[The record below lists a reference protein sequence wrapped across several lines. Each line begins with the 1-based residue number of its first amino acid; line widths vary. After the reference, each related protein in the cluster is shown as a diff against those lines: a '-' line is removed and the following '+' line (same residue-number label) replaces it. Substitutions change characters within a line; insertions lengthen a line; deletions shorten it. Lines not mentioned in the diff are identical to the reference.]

1 MAELASLARPYVRAV
16 FDIARA
22 ESNLGGWNDQLELIS
37 VVVSDS
43 RVAALEG
50 NPRVTREQLADLVI
64 AVCGDGIGD
73 GARNL
78 VRLLAENRRLSVVPE
93 IAAQYVLLRAEAE
106 NQVEAELM
114 TATEVDE
121 AQRQKI
127 SDALQAR
134 LGRSVK
140 LSYSVDTGLLGGAVI
155 RTGDWVYDGSVKAQL
170 QKMAAALSA

>member
-22 ESNLGGWNDQLELIS
+22 ESDLAGWNDQLDTIAA
-37 VVVSDS
+37 VVSDS
-43 RVAALEG
+43 QVAALDG
-50 NPRVTREQLADLVI
+50 NPRVTREQLAELVTS
-64 AVCGDGIGD
+64 VCGDRIGD

-78 VRLLAENRRLSVVPE
+78 VRLLAENLRLSVVPE

-106 NQVEAELM
+106 NQVEAELE

-121 AQRQKI
+121 TQRQKI

-134 LGRSVK
+134 LGRQVK
-140 LSYSVDTGLLGGAVI
+140 LTYSVDSELLGGAVI
-155 RTGDWVYDGSVKAQL
+155 RAGDWVYDGSVKAQL
-170 QKMAAALSA
+170 QKLAAALSA